1 MEYVFC
7 CPLPHTPTPENY
19 QTNLL
24 LDYYDRSHEDKSLPF
39 FGGDDTIREILG
51 TTPHLKASKDEI
63 RAFFEATADENARI
77 SYIKRIFNND
87 YTEVILRDGRR
98 VGYKTYQNVLQ
109 LWEGSFL
116 SRTAQSFYDW
126 GVIAQHF
133 EAMRLLGELQDTM
146 KPLPSIDGQLS
157 LMTAE
162 AEERK
167 PSAFTFSQEIIDAVL
182 TRGSGISEGKMRIYE
197 QFQKSLSA
205 KENADFLKNEYGWG
219 GAYPVIVGA
228 GIDEQHDG
236 TMTKKKQV
244 GVRFDSNRTRLK
256 TGETQRPNGTYAYR
270 WSTPDGKRH
279 SIYAPTLEKLREQEE
294 QIIVDKHDGIRSD
307 VKSITVNEMFDLWC
321 QLKRG
326 IKDSTFKN
334 YIYMYELFVKPS
346 FGKNRL
352 VQVKKSDVRKFYN
365 SLADGKVLKIATID
379 NVHNVLHQVFQV
391 AVDDGMIRQNPTDNM
406 LKELKLSHGFEREK
420 KEALTVAQQKLFFD
434 YMLSHPKDTHW
445 YPVFYVMANTGM
457 RVGEITGLRWSDID
471 LKKGIIRVNHTLVY
485 YNHRDEKGCYF
496 SINTPKTKAGE
507 REIPMT
513 EGVKQAF
520 LMEREFQS
528 QAEISS
534 KSRVDGYDDFIFVNR
549 YGDVQNQGNL
559 NKALRRMMRDCN
571 DEILE
576 KYGADS
582 DPVLLPQFSCHI
594 LRHTFATRLCESG
607 ANLKFIQSILG
618 HADVSTTMNIY
629 VDVTDALKKKE
640 ITAFDDYMTTKLET

>member
-1 MEYVFC
+1 MGLAEISRTILALDRQNRIIAEKTKADYNVGKEKTERS
-7 CPLPHTPTPENY
+7 PDDERDHLHEAGGLSAPQSDNAGAAGAVDGQVRPDAEEVPEGAS
-19 QTNLL
+19 QGTLL
-24 LDYYDRSHEDKSLPF
+24 QP
-39 FGGDDTIREILG
+39 
-51 TTPHLKASKDEI
+51 
-63 RAFFEATADENARI
+63 ADELRPERASERHGAQ
-77 SYIKRIFNND
+77 SERAGTD
-87 YTEVILRDGRR
+87 ADGADGSVGGRDG
-98 VGYKTYQNVLQ
+98 
-109 LWEGSFL
+109 ESE
-116 SRTAQSFYDW
+116 S
-126 GVIAQHF
+126 
-133 EAMRLLGELQDTM
+133 
-146 KPLPSIDGQLS
+146 DG
-157 LMTAE
+157 
-162 AEERK
+162 
-167 PSAFTFSQEIIDAVL
+167 
-182 TRGSGISEGKMRIYE
+182 
-197 QFQKSLSA
+197 
-205 KENADFLKNEYGWG
+205 
-219 GAYPVIVGA
+219 
-228 GIDEQHDG
+228 
-236 TMTKKKQV
+236 
-244 GVRFDSNRTRLK
+244 
-256 TGETQRPNGTYAYR
+256 
-270 WSTPDGKRH
+270 
-279 SIYAPTLEKLREQEE
+279 
-294 QIIVDKHDGIRSD
+294 
-307 VKSITVNEMFDLWC
+307 
-321 QLKRG
+321 
-326 IKDSTFKN
+326 
-334 YIYMYELFVKPS
+334 
-346 FGKNRL
+346 
-352 VQVKKSDVRKFYN
+352 
-365 SLADGKVLKIATID
+365 
-379 NVHNVLHQVFQV
+379 
-391 AVDDGMIRQNPTDNM
+391 
-406 LKELKLSHGFEREK
+406 
-420 KEALTVAQQKLFFD
+420 
-434 YMLSHPKDTHW
+434 